1 MKILR
6 KRKIKR
12 LFRKLIRYSNKIF
25 DLFTAVASIT
35 DKRIKAQIP
44 TVKIVAVMIIMY
56 FTNQGSLNSLSQ
68 EIAFKKLKADIPSVS
83 TIARTA
89 DTMDLEE
96 IRAVG
101 LAIYKKARAKKM
113 LKPCYG
119 MWVGVVDGHEQI
131 TSAYCKCK
139 YCKKRIVTRKD
150 GVKDIQYYHEFTA
163 FILAGPKI
171 SYTLDIEPILPGE
184 GEITSAYRLIERV
197 CKNYPKA
204 FSVVIGDGL
213 YLKETVFNLL
223 KRHHKYTIAVLKEER
238 RQLFEEANRLSLL
251 SKPETYRK
259 KKTYYRVWEHSIKGC
274 WDGYGKGVRV
284 IAAEEATPK
293 RVHSKDGKSFEDR
306 LNRANWMWVTNL
318 PRSDDPCSLKNTVS
332 VCHSRWQI
340 ENQCFNETVNTW
352 NADHV
357 YRHSA
362 NAIIAFLLLL
372 FICVNIFNIFRIRNI
387 KDRRVKTKIYLIK
400 LIGIGFHT
408 DEILLTLV
416 PTIPPIPI

>member
-1 MKILR
+1 MFK
-6 KRKIKR
+6 
-12 LFRKLIRYSNKIF
+12 KLIRYWDKIF
-25 DLFTAVASIT
+25 DLFSIIASVT

-44 TVKIVAVMIIMY
+44 TVKIVAAIIVMH
-56 FTNQGSLNSLSQ
+56 FTNQGSLNNFSQ
-68 EIAFKKLKADIPSVS
+68 EIAFKRLKADVPSVS
-83 TIARTA
+83 TIARVA
-89 DTMDLEE
+89 DTMDLDK

-101 LAIYKKARAKKM
+101 LEIYKKARAAKM
-113 LKPCYG
+113 LSPVSG
-119 MWVGVVDGHEQI
+119 MWVGVVDGHEQV
-131 TSAYCKCK
+131 TSSYCKCK
-139 YCKKRIVTRKD
+139 YCKKRTVTRKD
-150 GVKDIQYYHEFTA
+150 GIKDIQYYHEFTA

-171 SYTLDIEPILPGE
+171 SFTLDIEPILPGE

-197 CKNYPKA
+197 LANYPKA

-223 KRHHKYTIAVLKEER
+223 KRHHKYAIAVLKEER

-251 SKPETYRK
+251 SEPKVYRK
-259 KKTYYRVWEHSIKGC
+259 KKTYYRVWEHAISGC
-274 WDGYGKGVRV
+274 WDGYGKDVRV
-284 IAAEEATPK
+284 IVSEEATPV
-293 RVHSKDGKSFEDR
+293 RVHSKDGRVFEDKV
-306 LNRANWMWVTNL
+306 NRANWMWVTNL
-318 PRSDDPCSLKNTVS
+318 PCSKDLAGLKNTVA

-387 KDRRVKTKIYLIK
+387 KDRSIKTKIYLIK
-400 LIGIGFHT
+400 LIGRGFNT
-408 DEILLTLV
+408 DVIPFPLA
-416 PTIPPIPI
+416 PAIPPIPI

>member
-1 MKILR
+1 MY
-6 KRKIKR
+6 
-12 LFRKLIRYSNKIF
+12 RKLIDYSNKIF
-25 DLFTAVASIT
+25 NLFSIIASIT
-35 DKRIKAQIP
+35 DGRIKPQIP
-44 TVKIVAVMIIMY
+44 TVKIIAAIIIMH

-68 EIAFKKLKADIPSVS
+68 EIAFKKLKACIPSVS

-89 DTMDLEE
+89 DSMDLEE
-96 IRAVG
+96 IRGVG
-101 LAIYKKARAKKM
+101 LEIYKKARKKKM
-113 LKPCYG
+113 LSPCHG

-131 TSAYCKCK
+131 TSPYCKCQ
-139 YCKKRIVTRKD
+139 YCKSRTVTKKD

-171 SYTLDIEPILPGE
+171 SFILDIEPILPGE
-184 GEITSAYRLIERV
+184 GEISSSYRLIERV
-197 CKNYPKA
+197 CRNYPKA
-204 FSVVIGDGL
+204 FNIVIGDGL

-223 KRHHKYTIAVLKEER
+223 EKHHKYTIAVLKEER

-251 SKPETYRK
+251 SEPEVYRRGR
-259 KKTYYRVWEHSIKGC
+259 TYYRVWDHSISGC

-284 IAAEEATPK
+284 IASEEATPK
-293 RVHSKDGKSFEDR
+293 RVHSKDGRVFEDR

-318 PRSDDPCSLKNTVS
+318 PRSEDPGSLKNTVS
-332 VCHSRWQI
+332 ICHSRWQI
-340 ENQCFNETVNTW
+340 ENQCFNETANIW

-372 FICVNIFNIFRIRNI
+372 FICVNIFGIFRIRNI
-387 KDRRVKTKIYLIK
+387 KDRTIKTKIYLIK

-408 DEILLTLV
+408 DDILIPLA

>member
-1 MKILR
+1 MYK
-6 KRKIKR
+6 
-12 LFRKLIRYSNKIF
+12 KLLRYSNKIF
-25 DLFTAVASIT
+25 NLFGLIASIT
-35 DKRIKAQIP
+35 DGRLKPQIP
-44 TVKIVAVMIIMY
+44 TVKIVAAIIIMH
-56 FTNQGSLNSLSQ
+56 FTNQGSLNNLSQ
-68 EIAFKKLKADIPSVS
+68 EIAYKNFKADIPSVS

-96 IRAVG
+96 IRGVG
-101 LAIYKKARAKKM
+101 IEIYREARKKKM
-113 LKPCYG
+113 LEPCHG

-131 TSAYCKCK
+131 ASPYCKCP
-139 YCKKRIVTRKD
+139 YCKSRTVTRKD

-171 SYTLDIEPILPGE
+171 SFILDIEPILPGE
-184 GEITSAYRLIERV
+184 GEISSSYRLLSRV

-204 FSVVIGDGL
+204 FKIVIGDGL

-223 KRHHKYTIAVLKEER
+223 EKHHKYTIAVLKEER

-251 SKPETYRK
+251 SEPKEYRQ
-259 KKTYYRVWEHSIKGC
+259 KKTYYRVWDHSISGC

-284 IAAEEATPK
+284 IVSEEATPS
-293 RVHSKDGKSFEDR
+293 RVHSKDGKNFENR

-318 PRSDDPCSLKNTVS
+318 PCPESEYLVNLKNTVS
-332 VCHSRWQI
+332 ICHSRWQI

-352 NADHV
+352 NADHI

-362 NAIIAFLLLL
+362 NAIIVFLLLL
-372 FICVNIFNIFRIRNI
+372 FTCVNIFNIFRIRNI
-387 KDRRVKTKIYLIK
+387 KDKRVKTKIYLIR
-400 LIGIGFHT
+400 LIKIGFHT
-408 DEILLTLV
+408 AGSPLPLV

>member
-1 MKILR
+1 MYK
-6 KRKIKR
+6 
-12 LFRKLIRYSNKIF
+12 KLIAYSNKIF
-25 DLFTAVASIT
+25 NLFSIIVSIT
-35 DKRIKAQIP
+35 DGRLKPQIP
-44 TVKIVAVMIIMY
+44 TVKIVAAIIIMH
-56 FTNQGSLNSLSQ
+56 FTNQGSLNNLSQ
-68 EIAFKKLKADIPSVS
+68 EIAYKNFKADIPSVS

-96 IRAVG
+96 IRGVG
-101 LAIYKKARAKKM
+101 IEIYARARKKKM
-113 LKPCYG
+113 LEPCHG

-131 TSAYCKCK
+131 VSPYCKCK
-139 YCKKRIVTRKD
+139 YCKSRIVTKKG
-150 GVKDIQYYHEFTA
+150 GVKEIQYYHEFTA

-171 SYTLDIEPILPGE
+171 SFILDLEPILPKE
-184 GEITSAYRLIERV
+184 GEISSAYRLMERV

-204 FSVVIGDGL
+204 FSIVIGDGL

-223 KRHHKYTIAVLKEER
+223 EKHNKYAIAVLKEER

-251 SKPETYRK
+251 VEPKVYRQ
-259 KKTYYRVWEHSIKGC
+259 KKTYYRVWDHSIEGC
-274 WDGYGKGVRV
+274 WDGYGKKVRV
-284 IAAEEATPK
+284 IVSEEATPK
-293 RVHSKDGKSFEDR
+293 RVHSKDGKSFEDKV
-306 LNRANWMWVTNL
+306 NRANWMWVTNL
-318 PRSDDPCSLKNTVS
+318 PCSDNLDDLKNTVA

-387 KDRRVKTKIYLIK
+387 KNKSIKTKIYLIK
-400 LIGIGFHT
+400 LINAGFHAT
-408 DEILLTLV
+408 KRPL
-416 PTIPPIPI
+416 PPIPIPI

>member
-1 MKILR
+1 M
-6 KRKIKR
+6 
-12 LFRKLIRYSNKIF
+12 FRKLIRYSNKIF
-25 DLFTAVASIT
+25 DLFTIIVSVT

-44 TVKIVAVMIIMY
+44 TAEIVATIIIMH

-68 EIAFKKLKADIPSVS
+68 EIAYKRLKADIPSVS
-83 TIARTA
+83 TIARVA
-89 DTMDLEE
+89 DTMDTEE

-101 LAIYKKARAKKM
+101 LAIYKKARAAKM
-113 LKPCYG
+113 LESCHG

-131 TSAYCKCK
+131 TSSYCKCK
-139 YCKKRIVTRKD
+139 YCKSRTVTRKD

-163 FILAGPKI
+163 FILAGPKV
-171 SYTLDIEPILPGE
+171 SFTLDIEPILPGE
-184 GEITSAYRLIERV
+184 GEITSAYRLISRV

-223 KRHHKYTIAVLKEER
+223 EKHHKYAIAVLKEER

-251 SKPETYRK
+251 SEPEVYRRGR
-259 KKTYYRVWEHSIKGC
+259 TYYRVWDHCISGC

-284 IAAEEATPK
+284 IVSEEATPV
-293 RVHSKDGKSFEDR
+293 RIHSKDGKSFEDK
-306 LNRANWMWVTNL
+306 LKQASWMWVTNL
-318 PRSDDPCSLKNTVS
+318 PHSENPCSLKNTVAI
-332 VCHSRWQI
+332 CHSRWQI
-340 ENQCFNETVNTW
+340 ENQCSGETVNTW
-352 NADHV
+352 NADHI

-408 DEILLTLV
+408 DEILLPLV
-416 PTIPPIPI
+416 PKIPPIPI

>member
-1 MKILR
+1 MFK
-6 KRKIKR
+6 
-12 LFRKLIRYSNKIF
+12 KLIAYSNKIF
-25 DLFTAVASIT
+25 NLFSIIASIT
-35 DKRIKAQIP
+35 DGRLKPQIP
-44 TVKIVAVMIIMY
+44 TVKIVAAIIIMH
-56 FTNQGSLNSLSQ
+56 FTNQGSLNNLSQ
-68 EIAFKKLKADIPSVS
+68 EIAYKNFKADIPSVS

-96 IRAVG
+96 IRGVG
-101 LAIYKKARAKKM
+101 IEIYARARKKKM
-113 LKPCYG
+113 LEPCHG

-131 TSAYCKCK
+131 VSPYCKCK
-139 YCKKRIVTRKD
+139 YCKSRIVTKKG
-150 GVKDIQYYHEFTA
+150 GVKEIQYYHEFTA

-171 SYTLDIEPILPGE
+171 SFILDLEPILPKE
-184 GEITSAYRLIERV
+184 GEISSAYRLMERV

-204 FSVVIGDGL
+204 FSIVIGDGL

-223 KRHHKYTIAVLKEER
+223 EKHNKHAIAVLKEER

-251 SKPETYRK
+251 VEPKVYRQ
-259 KKTYYRVWEHSIKGC
+259 KKTYYRVWDHSIEGC
-274 WDGYGKGVRV
+274 WDGYGKKVRV
-284 IAAEEATPK
+284 IVSEEATPK
-293 RVHSKDGKSFEDR
+293 RVHSKDGKSFEDKV
-306 LNRANWMWVTNL
+306 NRANWMWVTNL
-318 PRSDDPCSLKNTVS
+318 PCSDNLDDLKNTVA

-387 KDRRVKTKIYLIK
+387 KNKSIKTKIYLIK
-400 LIGIGFHT
+400 LINAGFHAT
-408 DEILLTLV
+408 KRPL
-416 PTIPPIPI
+416 PPIPIPI